1 MGSNDATFPSLSPFV
16 VVIHSIISRQIFMA
30 NSVCVKMN
38 VFFYY
43 SHPII
48 APRLDINLCNDLMN

>member
-1 MGSNDATFPSLSPFV
+1 MMQHSIPSLSPFV

-38 VFFYY
+38 VFFITLT
-43 SHPII
+43 P
-48 APRLDINLCNDLMN
+48 